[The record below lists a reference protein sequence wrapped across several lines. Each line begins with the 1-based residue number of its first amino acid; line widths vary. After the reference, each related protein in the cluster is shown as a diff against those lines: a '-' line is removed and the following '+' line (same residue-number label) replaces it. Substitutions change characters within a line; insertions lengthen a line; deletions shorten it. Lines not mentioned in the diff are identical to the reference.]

1 MKEISLHILDIV
13 QNSIRAK
20 ASEVSLAISE
30 SDSNDLYTISVTDN
44 GAGIPENIIDTVT
57 DPFVTTRTKRRMG
70 LGLPLLKYHAEMTGG
85 NLDIESEPGKGTKI
99 TASFS
104 NHHIDRQ
111 PLGDIVGTLIIL
123 IAANPGI
130 EFLYNHSTDKGSYSF
145 STAETKEYLGLTS
158 LYDRELLEDLA
169 EMLGENLKEIG
180 VSGFKLKEKV

>member
-1 MKEISLHILDIV
+1 MKALSLNILDII

-20 ASEVSLAISE
+20 ASEISVEINE
-30 SDSNDLYTISVTDN
+30 SDLTDLYKITVIDN
-44 GAGIPENIIDTVT
+44 GTGIPGEIIESVT

-85 NLDIESEPGKGTKI
+85 SLEIESETGTGTKL

-111 PLGDIVGTLIIL
+111 PLGDIVGIMIIS

-130 EFLYNHSTDKGSYSF
+130 EFGYKHVTDKGEYCF
-145 STAETKEYLGLTS
+145 STAETKEYLGITS
-158 LYDRELLEDLA
+158 LSGRELLEDLA
-169 EMLGENLKEIG
+169 GMISQNLMEIE
-180 VSGFKLKEKV
+180 VSGIKYKENV

>member
-1 MKEISLHILDIV
+1 MKALSLNILDIV

-20 ASEVSLAISE
+20 ASEISISITE
-30 SDSNDLYTISVTDN
+30 SDLSDLYMITVTDN
-44 GAGIPENIIDTVT
+44 GTGIPEDIIKNVT

-85 NLDIESEPGKGTKI
+85 SLEIESVPEKGTKI

-111 PLGDIVGTLIIL
+111 PLGDIVGVLMIS

-130 EFLYNHSTDKGSYSF
+130 EFRYYHSTDKGDYNF
-145 STAETKEYLGLTS
+145 STAETKEYLGITT
-158 LYDRELLEDLA
+158 LYERELLEDLA
-169 EMLGENLKEIG
+169 GMIRDNLIEIE
-180 VSGFKLKEKV
+180 VSGFNYREKV

>member
-1 MKEISLHILDIV
+1 MKSLSLNILDII

-20 ASEVSLAISE
+20 ASEISVEIVE
-30 SDSNDLYTISVTDN
+30 SDSADLYRITVKDN
-44 GAGIPENIIDTVT
+44 GTGIPDDIIENVT

-85 NLDIESEPGKGTKI
+85 GLEIESKTGSGTKL

-111 PLGDIVGTLIIL
+111 PLGDIVGVLIIS

-130 EFLYNHSTDKGSYSF
+130 EFRYNHTTDKGEYCF
-145 STAETKEYLGLTS
+145 SSAETKEYLGIFS
-158 LYDRELLEDLA
+158 LCERELLEDTA
-169 EMLGENLKEIG
+169 EMINQNLKEIE
-180 VSGFKLKEKV
+180 VSGIKYKENV